1 MPNLPVIRAS
11 APRGMKLDTAISPK
25 NSRQDF
31 STGTQDATA
40 RLAIVIAAINGFRLS
55 ATDM

>member
-25 NSRQDF
+25 KSRQDY
-31 STGTQDATA
+31 STGTKEGEGVS
-40 RLAIVIAAINGFRLS
+40 AIVIAAIKGFRLS